1 MTAALSAALS
11 SAASAA
17 GSERQAILVVN
28 TGSSSLKFQVF
39 NLAGGDLQC
48 AIRGLIEGVGT
59 TPQIRAWRG
68 DGRELPAEGFALPP
82 IDPIAQGG
90 QVERVEHPDT
100 QSLAF
105 DALWQW
111 LPGQLDGARLI
122 GVGHRV
128 VHGGSQYSR
137 PVRIDAPVLAQLEG
151 LAALAPLHQPHN
163 LAPIR
168 SLLALHPD
176 LPQVACFDTAFH
188 RTQPLEAELFAL
200 PMHFYDEGVRRYGF
214 HGLSYEYVGRRIAE
228 LAPQAGAGRVIVA
241 HLGNGASMAAL
252 HGGRSVATTMGFTAL
267 DGLPMGTR
275 SGNLDPGVL
284 LHLMRERAMSL
295 QQIETLLYQQS
306 GLLGLSG
313 LSADM
318 RVLQASSEPRARLA
332 IDYFTY
338 RVAREAGSLA
348 AALGGLDAL
357 VFTAGI
363 GEHSA
368 PVRAAIC
375 DRLRWLGVDID
386 PQANRESRLC
396 LSPESAAVSTW
407 VIPTDEE
414 RMIAEHTCTTLGLN

>member
-11 SAASAA
+11 AAASAA
-17 GSERQAILVVN
+17 GNERRAILVVN

-275 SGNLDPGVL
+275 SGNLDPGLL
-284 LHLMRERAMSL
+284 LHLMRERALSL

>member
-1 MTAALSAALS
+1 MTAAVSAAVSAAL
-11 SAASAA
+11 SAA
-17 GSERQAILVVN
+17 GSERRAILVVN

-39 NLAGGDLQC
+39 DLVGGALQC

-68 DGRELPAEGFALPP
+68 DGRELPAEGFTLTK
-82 IDPIAQGG
+82 IGQGG
-90 QVERVEHPDT
+90 QGGHRKTRQAD
-100 QSLAF
+100 AF
-105 DALWQW
+105 DALWGW
-111 LPGQLDGARLI
+111 LGAHLDGARLI

-128 VHGGSQYSR
+128 VHGGSLHSR
-137 PVRIDAPVLAQLEG
+137 PVRIDAPVLAELEG

-163 LAPIR
+163 LAPIG
-168 SLLALHPD
+168 SLLALRPD

-188 RTQPLEAELFAL
+188 RTQPIEAELFAL

-214 HGLSYEYVGRRIAE
+214 HGLSYEYVGRRVAE

-241 HLGNGASMAAL
+241 HLGNGASMCAL
-252 HGGRSVATTMGFTAL
+252 RAGRSVATTMGFTAL

-396 LSPESAAVSTW
+396 LSPQSAAVSTW

-414 RMIAEHTCTTLGLN
+414 RMIAEHTCTTLGLT

>member
-1 MTAALSAALS
+1 VTAALSAALS
-11 SAASAA
+11 AAASAA

-68 DGRELPAEGFALPP
+68 DGRTMSVEGFALTP
-82 IDPIAQGG
+82 IDQIAQGG
-90 QVERVEHPDT
+90 RVERVEHPDT

-137 PVRIDAPVLAQLEG
+137 PVRIDAPALAQLDG

-275 SGNLDPGVL
+275 SGNLDPGLL
-284 LHLMRERAMSL
+284 LHLMRERALSL

>member
-1 MTAALSAALS
+1 
-11 SAASAA
+11 
-17 GSERQAILVVN
+17 
-28 TGSSSLKFQVF
+28 
-39 NLAGGDLQC
+39 
-48 AIRGLIEGVGT
+48 
-59 TPQIRAWRG
+59 
-68 DGRELPAEGFALPP
+68 
-82 IDPIAQGG
+82 
-90 QVERVEHPDT
+90 
-100 QSLAF
+100 
-105 DALWQW
+105 
-111 LPGQLDGARLI
+111 
-122 GVGHRV
+122 
-128 VHGGSQYSR
+128 
-137 PVRIDAPVLAQLEG
+137 
-151 LAALAPLHQPHN
+151 LHQPHN

-241 HLGNGASMAAL
+241 HLGNGASMCAL

-275 SGNLDPGVL
+275 SGNLDPGLL

-363 GEHSA
+363 GENA
-368 PVRAAIC
+368 PVIRQRVCEGFAFAGLIL
-375 DRLRWLGVDID
+375 DEGANARSDVRLHNTNSKIEVYCL
-386 PQANRESRLC
+386 PTNEES
-396 LSPESAAVSTW
+396 
-407 VIPTDEE
+407 I
-414 RMIAEHTCTTLGLN
+414 IAEATAGMI

>member
-11 SAASAA
+11 AAASAA

-68 DGRELPAEGFALPP
+68 DGRTMSVEGFALTP
-82 IDPIAQGG
+82 IDQIAQGG
-90 QVERVEHPDT
+90 RVERVEHPDT

-137 PVRIDAPVLAQLEG
+137 PVRIDAPALAQLDG

-275 SGNLDPGVL
+275 SGNLDPGLL
-284 LHLMRERAMSL
+284 LHLMRERALSL

>member
-11 SAASAA
+11 AAASAA
-17 GSERQAILVVN
+17 GSERRAILVVN

-241 HLGNGASMAAL
+241 HLGNGASMCAL

-375 DRLRWLGVDID
+375 ARLRWLGVDID

>member
-1 MTAALSAALS
+1 VTAALSAALS
-11 SAASAA
+11 AAASAA

-68 DGRELPAEGFALPP
+68 DGRTMSVEGFALTP

-90 QVERVEHPDT
+90 RVERVEHPDT

-137 PVRIDAPVLAQLEG
+137 PVRIDAPALAQLDG

-275 SGNLDPGVL
+275 SGNLDPGLL

-375 DRLRWLGVDID
+375 DRLRWLGVEID
-386 PQANRESRLC
+386 LQANLESRLC
-396 LSPESAAVSTW
+396 LSPEGAAVSTW

>member
-1 MTAALSAALS
+1 VTAALSAALS
-11 SAASAA
+11 AAASAA

-28 TGSSSLKFQVF
+28 TGSSCLKFQVF

-68 DGRELPAEGFALPP
+68 DGRELPVEGFALTP

-275 SGNLDPGVL
+275 SGNLDPGLL
-284 LHLMRERAMSL
+284 LHLMRERALSL

>member
-1 MTAALSAALS
+1 MTAALSAAG
-11 SAASAA
+11 A
-17 GSERQAILVVN
+17 ERPLILVVN

-39 NLAGGDLQC
+39 DLAAGALQC
-48 AIRGLIEGVGT
+48 VIRGLIEGLGT
-59 TPQIRAWRG
+59 TPRIRAWRG
-68 DGRELPAEGFALPP
+68 DGSDLPAEGFTLTKAS
-82 IDPIAQGG
+82 PIAQVG
-90 QVERVEHPDT
+90 T
-100 QSLAF
+100 QAVAF
-105 DALWQW
+105 DALWGW
-111 LPGQLDGARLI
+111 LGAQLDRARLV

-128 VHGGSQYSR
+128 VHGGSLHSR
-137 PVRIDAPVLAQLEG
+137 PVLVDAAVLADLEG

-163 LAPIR
+163 LAPIH
-168 SLLALHPD
+168 SLLALRPD

-188 RTQPLEAELFAL
+188 RTQPIEAELFAL

-228 LAPQAGAGRVIVA
+228 VAPQAAAGRVIVA
-241 HLGNGASMAAL
+241 HLGNGASMCAL
-252 HGGRSVATTMGFTAL
+252 RGGRSLATTMGFTAL

-284 LHLMRERAMSL
+284 LHLARERAMSL
-295 QQIETLLYQQS
+295 DQIEALLYQQS

-368 PVRAAIC
+368 PVRAAVC

-386 PQANRESRLC
+386 PQANRDSRQC
-396 LSPESAAVSTW
+396 LSPEGARVSTW

-414 RMIAEHTCTTLGLN
+414 RMIAEHTCATLALN

>member
-1 MTAALSAALS
+1 VTAALSAALS
-11 SAASAA
+11 AAASAA
-17 GSERQAILVVN
+17 GSERRAILVVN

-241 HLGNGASMAAL
+241 HLGNGASMCAL

-375 DRLRWLGVDID
+375 DRLRWLGVEID
-386 PQANRESRLC
+386 LQANRESRLC

-407 VIPTDEE
+407 VIATDEE

>member
-1 MTAALSAALS
+1 MTAAR
-11 SAASAA
+11 SAA
-17 GSERQAILVVN
+17 GSARRAILVVN

-39 NLAGGDLQC
+39 DLAGGALQC
-48 AIRGLIEGVGT
+48 AIRGLIEDVGT

-68 DGRELPAEGFALPP
+68 DGRTISAEGIALTP
-82 IDPIAQGG
+82 IGQIARGA

-100 QSLAF
+100 QALAF

-128 VHGGSQYSR
+128 VHGGSLHSR
-137 PVRIDAPVLAQLEG
+137 PVRIDAPVFAQLEG
-151 LAALAPLHQPHN
+151 LSALAPLHQSHN

-188 RTQPLEAELFAL
+188 RTQPIEAELFAL

-228 LAPQAGAGRVIVA
+228 LAPQAGAARVIIA
-241 HLGNGASMAAL
+241 HLGNGASMCAL
-252 HGGRSVATTMGFTAL
+252 RAGRSVATTMGFTAL

-295 QQIETLLYQQS
+295 EQIETMLYQQS

-368 PVRAAIC
+368 PVRAAVC
-375 DRLRWLGVDID
+375 DRLRWLGVEID
-386 PQANRESRLC
+386 LQANRESRLC

-414 RMIAEHTCTTLGLN
+414 RMIAEHTCATLGLT

>member
-1 MTAALSAALS
+1 MTAALSA
-11 SAASAA
+11 AASAA
-17 GSERQAILVVN
+17 GSERRAILVVN

-39 NLAGGDLQC
+39 NLAGGDFQC

-68 DGRELPAEGFALPP
+68 DGRELPVEGFALTP

-275 SGNLDPGVL
+275 SGNLDPGLL
-284 LHLMRERAMSL
+284 LHLMRERALSL

-375 DRLRWLGVDID
+375 DRLRWLGVEID
-386 PQANRESRLC
+386 LQANLESRQC
-396 LSPESAAVSTW
+396 LSPEGAAVSTW

>member
-1 MTAALSAALS
+1 MIAAV
-11 SAASAA
+11 SAA
-17 GSERQAILVVN
+17 GAERSVILVVN
-28 TGSSSLKFQVF
+28 AGSSSLKFQVF
-39 NLAGGDLQC
+39 DLAGGELQC
-48 AIRGLIEGVGT
+48 VIRGLIEGIGT
-59 TPQIRAWRG
+59 RPQIRAWRG
-68 DGRELPAEGFALPP
+68 DGSELTADGFTLSQASSVAMLGH
-82 IDPIAQGG
+82 ITQIGQLAQ
-90 QVERVEHPDT
+90 RDT
-100 QSLAF
+100 QAVAF
-105 DALWQW
+105 NALWDW
-111 LPGQLDGARLI
+111 LVTRLQGARLI

-128 VHGGSQYSR
+128 VHGGSLHSR

-168 SLLALHPD
+168 SLLTLRPD

-188 RTQPLEAELFAL
+188 RTQPIEAELFAL

-241 HLGNGASMAAL
+241 HLGNGASMCAL
-252 HGGRSVATTMGFTAL
+252 LGGRSIATTMGFTAL

-284 LHLMRERAMSL
+284 LHLMRERGMSL
-295 QQIETLLYQQS
+295 DQIETLLYQQS

-318 RVLQASSEPRARLA
+318 RVLQASGEPSARLA
-332 IDYFTY
+332 IDHFTY

-368 PVRAAIC
+368 PVRAAVC
-375 DRLRWLGVDID
+375 DRLRWLGVEIEA
-386 PQANRESRLC
+386 QANSESRLR
-396 LSPESAAVSTW
+396 LSPEGAAVSTW

-414 RMIAEHTCTTLGLN
+414 RMIAEHTCTTLGLS

>member
-1 MTAALSAALS
+1 MTAAV
-11 SAASAA
+11 SAA
-17 GSERQAILVVN
+17 GAERSVILVVN
-28 TGSSSLKFQVF
+28 AGSSSLKFKVF
-39 NLAGGDLQC
+39 DLAGGELQC
-48 AIRGLIEGVGT
+48 VIRGLIEGIGT
-59 TPQIRAWRG
+59 RPQIRAWRG
-68 DGRELPAEGFALPP
+68 DGSELPADGFTLTQASSVAMPGHITQVGQL
-82 IDPIAQGG
+82 AQ
-90 QVERVEHPDT
+90 RDT
-100 QSLAF
+100 QAVAF
-105 DALWQW
+105 NALWDW
-111 LPGQLDGARLI
+111 LVTRLQGARLI

-128 VHGGSQYSR
+128 VHGGSLHSR
-137 PVRIDAPVLAQLEG
+137 PVRINAPVLAQLEG

-168 SLLALHPD
+168 SLLTLRPD

-188 RTQPLEAELFAL
+188 RTQPIEAELFAL

-241 HLGNGASMAAL
+241 HLGNGASMCAL
-252 HGGRSVATTMGFTAL
+252 RGGRSVATTMGFTAL

-284 LHLMRERAMSL
+284 LHLMRERCMSL
-295 QQIETLLYQQS
+295 DQIETLLYQQS

-332 IDYFTY
+332 IDHFTY

-357 VFTAGI
+357 VLTAGI

-368 PVRAAIC
+368 PVRAAVC
-375 DRLRWLGVDID
+375 DRLRWLGVEIEA
-386 PQANRESRLC
+386 QANSESRLR
-396 LSPESAAVSTW
+396 LSPEGAAVSTW

-414 RMIAEHTCTTLGLN
+414 RMIAEHTCATLGLS